1 MNIWIAPPQKK
12 ENRRRTYFFWKP
24 LFFLDN
30 VENFCTAGQATDEC
44 IALAH
49 CVLDNEGY
57 KHTLRMFKIYC
68 FSVAKIFTPT
78 RLQMLLI
85 LHCLSFVMVVAV
97 YWKTGK
103 MLRCD
108 VWVGGAFCN
117 RRASQDCPSACDRT
131 DDAKIRVPDRLV
143 TTAPALILAC
153 DLIPSWRKQAQLI
166 WCHSWYV
173 TTRHEQL
180 STENGRLQFIPDR
193 NIKQTAFNHSA
204 ALAPAQTAAQFDL
217 SAN

>member
-1 MNIWIAPPQKK
+1 MTVLHLRTACWIMRATNTHSECLRSIVFQLQKYSHQ
-12 ENRRRTYFFWKP
+12 R
-24 LFFLDN
+24 
-30 VENFCTAGQATDEC
+30 A
-44 IALAH
+44 
-49 CVLDNEGY
+49 
-57 KHTLRMFKIYC
+57 FKCYLY
-68 FSVAKIFTPT
+68 V
-78 RLQMLLI
+78 
-85 LHCLSFVMVVAV
+85 HCLSFVMVVAV

-117 RRASQDCPSACDRT
+117 RRVSQGCPSACGRT